1 MEETDR
7 SENGIHLETIHFHR
21 RGKSPFFISFNQ
33 PPTEIKMAKKFNA
46 AQFRSQLNQ
55 SINRYNQQVREYN
68 RKVDQ
73 AINKYNQAVRQH
85 NARVKANRQRLN
97 SAIARLNSQSSIRH
111 SITTT
116 SSIRLYQSYQQLDSR
131 FESGYLNESYGDW
144 IDLAE
149 REAANSAELSN
160 SLQAPAESGQF
171 IGPVITSTISYELRG
186 ISEDLDNR
194 WKGAIFSLNPH
205 NPDAARHFCTSSRE
219 VIIQLINLK
228 APDDEV
234 KRNYGSVKLTNMGE
248 PTRRSKIEYLL
259 HLNQRDALADFTDSN
274 IDDVMNLFGEFNDGT
289 HGTAGRYSYDQLLKL
304 KTRVEGSILYLYEVA
319 YR

>member
-1 MEETDR
+1 
-7 SENGIHLETIHFHR
+7 
-21 RGKSPFFISFNQ
+21 
-33 PPTEIKMAKKFNA
+33 MAKKFNA
-46 AQFRSQLNQ
+46 SQLRSKLNQ
-55 SINRYNQQVREYN
+55 IQNKQRTAINRYNQQVRDYN
-68 RKVDQ
+68 RKVSQ
-73 AINKYNQAVRQH
+73 AVNNYNQAVRQH

-97 SAIARLNSQSSIRH
+97 SAISRLNSQPSVRYSV
-111 SITTT
+111 TTT
-116 SSIRLYQSYQQLDSR
+116 SSIKLYQSYQQLDNR
-131 FESGYLNESYGDW
+131 YESGYLNDSYGDW

-160 SLQAPAESGQF
+160 SLQSPAESSQLF
-171 IGPVITSTISYELRG
+171 GPVITSTISYELKE
-186 ISEDLDNR
+186 ISEDLENR
-194 WKGAIFSLNPH
+194 WKGAIFSLNPN

-234 KRNYGSVKLTNMGE
+234 KRNYGSVKLTDKGE

-304 KTRVEGSILYLYEVA
+304 KTRVEDSIKYLYQVA
-319 YR
+319 YN

>member
-1 MEETDR
+1 
-7 SENGIHLETIHFHR
+7 
-21 RGKSPFFISFNQ
+21 
-33 PPTEIKMAKKFNA
+33 MAKKFNA
-46 AQFRSQLNQ
+46 SQFRSKITQIQNQQRNALNKLNQ
-55 SINRYNQQVREYN
+55 QIRDHN
-68 RKVDQ
+68 RKTTQ
-73 AINKYNQAVRQH
+73 AVNTFNQAVRQH
-85 NARVKANRQRLN
+85 NARVRANRQRLN
-97 SAIARLNSQSSIRH
+97 SAIARLNSQKSSRY
-111 SITTT
+111 SVTTT
-116 SSIRLYQSYQQLDSR
+116 STYRLYQSFQQLDNR
-131 FESGYLNESYGDW
+131 YESGYLNESYGDW

-160 SLQAPAESGQF
+160 SLQSPAESNQF
-171 IGPVITSTISYELRG
+171 IGPVITSTISYELKE

-234 KRNYGSVKLTNMGE
+234 KSNYGSVKLTDKGE

-289 HGTAGRYSYDQLLKL
+289 HGKAGRYSYDQLLKL
-304 KTRVEGSILYLYEVA
+304 KTRVEDSIVYLYKIA

>member
-1 MEETDR
+1 
-7 SENGIHLETIHFHR
+7 
-21 RGKSPFFISFNQ
+21 
-33 PPTEIKMAKKFNA
+33 MAKKFNA

-97 SAIARLNSQSSIRH
+97 SAIARLNSQASMRYSVTSS
-111 SITTT
+111 
-116 SSIRLYQSYQQLDSR
+116 SSIRLYQSYQQLDNR
-131 FESGYLNESYGDW
+131 YESGYLNDSYGDW

-160 SLQAPAESGQF
+160 SLQAPAESSQF
-171 IGPVITSTISYELRG
+171 IGPVITSTISYELKG

-219 VIIQLINLK
+219 VIIQLIEMR
-228 APDDEV
+228 APDEEV
-234 KRNYGSVKLTNMGE
+234 RVNYPSVKFTENGK
-248 PTRRSKIEYLL
+248 PSRRSKIEYLL
-259 HLNQRDALADFTDSN
+259 HQNQREALADFTESN
-274 IDDVMNLFGEFNDGT
+274 IEDIMILFRDFNNGT
-289 HGTAGRYSYDQLLKL
+289 HGSAGRYSYDQLLKL
-304 KTRVEGSILYLYEVA
+304 KTRVEDSIKYLYNIA
-319 YR
+319 YN